1 LEDFLR
7 KIEDLC
13 KRCKNKNIITY
24 TGFLTPTEREII
36 IKNFSNEKIIFFG
49 GNDNSERVRAFFL
62 PDYLDEIEKSDYITA
77 FRADFSYKELT
88 HRDFLGSILGVGI
101 DRKCIG
107 DIFVF
112 GKEAYFF
119 ITKDISEYI
128 KTNLNKV
135 GSVGIKLREINFD
148 EVKIIEPTFKEIN
161 FSVSSLRIDS
171 ILAGS
176 IMESREKS
184 VSYIKNGIVLLN
196 YLPCENPSQK
206 INENDIFSIKG
217 YGKFK
222 VAEIGGISR
231 RGKTFVKVVKY
242 I

>member
-1 LEDFLR
+1 MEEFLN

-13 KRCKNKNIITY
+13 KRSKNKNIITY
-24 TGFLTPTEREII
+24 TGFLTPTERQII
-36 IKNFSNEKIIFFG
+36 IKNFSNEKIIFCG
-49 GNDNSERVRAFFL
+49 GNNNSERVRAFFL
-62 PDYLDEIEKSDYITA
+62 PDYIDEIEKTDYITA
-77 FRADFSYKELT
+77 FCARFSYKELT
-88 HRDFLGSILGVGI
+88 HRDFLGSILGLGI

-112 GKEAYFF
+112 EKEAYFF
-119 ITKDISEYI
+119 VTKDISEYI
-128 KTNLNKV
+128 KINLNKV
-135 GSVGIKLREINFD
+135 GSVGVKISEINID
-148 EVKIIEPTFKEIN
+148 EVKVIEPSFKEIN
-161 FSVSSLRIDS
+161 FSVSSLRLDS

-184 VSYIKNGIVLLN
+184 VNYIKNGVVLLN

-206 INENDIFSIKG
+206 VNEDDIFSIKG

-222 VAEIGGISR
+222 IAEIGGISR
-231 RGKTFVKVVKY
+231 RGKTFVKVFKY